1 MVQVS
6 IGRVGIMGSELS
18 HSIRA
23 DIKKSNWRKVRE
35 RERTKERERERE
47 REKRKKTEKR
57 KIIYFGLKYF
67 LKLK

>member
-1 MVQVS
+1 MVQIS

-47 REKRKKTEKR
+47 KKKTEKR
-57 KIIYFGLKYF
+57 KIICFGLKYF

>member
-35 RERTKERERERE
+35 RERENEKEKKRE
-47 REKRKKTEKR
+47 
-57 KIIYFGLKYF
+57 
-67 LKLK
+67 

>member
-35 RERTKERERERE
+35 RERTKEREREKKKNGK
-47 REKRKKTEKR
+47 EKDNLFRL
-57 KIIYFGLKYF
+57 KILF
-67 LKLK
+67 

>member
-47 REKRKKTEKR
+47 NRKKTEKR
-57 KIIYFGLKYF
+57 KIICFGLKYF